1 MRTIKFRAWIENKKY
16 MAVQG
21 TPDLETLHSFMFHY
35 GNSENL
41 MQFTGLFDKNGKEIY
56 EGDVVKFHYFF
67 QEFKDYGASE
77 AEKEIISVIEE
88 RELGIYLRCKNEE
101 EGGYLLFF
109 NPHEESF
116 EIIGNIHENHELLK

>member
-41 MQFTGLFDKNGKEIY
+41 MQFTGLYDKNGKEIY
-56 EGDVVKFHYFF
+56 EGDILYHKIQGFRFVEFGSNLRSYAAYMVVN
-67 QEFKDYGASE
+67 
-77 AEKEIISVIEE
+77 KEGMRGTLQDTE
-88 RELGIYLRCKNEE
+88 RLY
-101 EGGYLLFF
+101 
-109 NPHEESF
+109 